1 MAQTKKIFDLK
12 IKSLGTAD
20 GLKEGEFLA
29 YASVFGNKDSYG
41 DVVLPGAFLNSIAAW
56 KASGNT
62 IPVLFGHNMGDPD
75 YNIGGVIEAT
85 EDDHG
90 LLIHGFFDM
99 ESPKGATVYRAVKGR
114 RISQLSFA
122 FDVIDSAY
130 AKSEEL
136 GEYLELRELKLYEIS
151 FVTIGANQETEVLG
165 VKSTEIDGLKAG
177 KTLSAKSVASI
188 TSARENASALVAHL
202 DELLLANSANE
213 DTAKAAASVANEQ
226 VIDEESL
233 GGTKSDD
240 KPVRSTNASTLA
252 TTLKL
257 LALKN

>member
-1 MAQTKKIFDLK
+1 MAQKQKLFDLK

-41 DVVLPGAFLNSIAAW
+41 DVVQPGAFANTIMAW
-56 KASGNT
+56 KESGNT
-62 IPVLFGHNMGDPD
+62 IPVLFGHNMSDPD

-99 ESPKGATVYRAVKGR
+99 ESVKGPTVYRAVKGR

-122 FDVIDSAY
+122 FDVVDSAW
-130 AKSEEL
+130 AKNDTL

-165 VKSTEIDGLKAG
+165 VKAQEIDGLKAG
-177 KTLSAKSVASI
+177 KTLSAASVKKI
-188 TSARENASALVAHL
+188 TDARDNAAALVTSL
-202 DELLLANSANE
+202 DELLLANSGNE
-213 DTAKAAASVANEQ
+213 ESAKAAASVASEP
-226 VIDEESL
+226 VIDEEPR
-233 GGTKSDD
+233 GVKSDD
-240 KPVRSTNASTLA
+240 ESVRSTPASTLA
-252 TTLKL
+252 MQLKL
-257 LALKN
+257 LALKR